1 MHYTNESYTVNC
13 SIGENK
19 RKKLYNNK
27 TVDRNKPEQQIRLP
41 PVGQPV
47 RQQLFK
53 DWSDMMEAE
62 EQKSQP
68 EPNKAVTSPVHTRT
82 ELVLHSGTISQLI
95 KPIIC
100 RFVIG
105 SWPLTGAAL
114 RSNLC
119 TSNYSLPCLRTKL
132 VFT

>member
-27 TVDRNKPEQQIRLP
+27 TVDRNKPEQKIRLP

-68 EPNKAVTSPVHTRT
+68 EPNKPVHTRT

-105 SWPLTGAAL
+105 SWPLTGAAV
-114 RSNLC
+114 
-119 TSNYSLPCLRTKL
+119 YIKL
-132 VFT
+132 FFALFEDKTCFYIN

>member
-1 MHYTNESYTVNC
+1 MHYTNENYTVNC

-53 DWSDMMEAE
+53 D
-62 EQKSQP
+62 
-68 EPNKAVTSPVHTRT
+68 
-82 ELVLHSGTISQLI
+82 
-95 KPIIC
+95 
-100 RFVIG
+100 
-105 SWPLTGAAL
+105 
-114 RSNLC
+114 
-119 TSNYSLPCLRTKL
+119 
-132 VFT
+132 